1 MNIRIKAFTFIIAAA
16 VCWVSCKK
24 NNDRP
29 TFLPTTNIR
38 VINASKDT
46 VNFYQN
52 GTLINNT
59 SAYFPGGTLANLLI
73 VKAGLQNYQVKL
85 AKPSAPNPLFTL
97 PLTLDS
103 GKIYSLYISSRSVDG
118 IFFTN
123 DSFTAPTNNT
133 AKIRFVNASPDASPL
148 TLAFVTPGT
157 SPVITPQLS
166 NIAYKTTTD
175 FLNVTPSTTATPGT
189 TLGPGSLIFSVY
201 QTGSDISTARKDTV
215 TISTGRIYTV
225 VGYGTIGSGGN
236 QAIGASLIV
245 NQ

>member
-16 VCWVSCKK
+16 ACWASCKK
-24 NNDRP
+24 NNDKP
-29 TFLPTTNIR
+29 TILPTASLR
-38 VINASKDT
+38 VINATNDII
-46 VNFYQN
+46 NFYQN
-52 GTLINNT
+52 GTLVNNT
-59 SAYFPGGTLANLLI
+59 STYFPGGTLSSLLT

-85 AKPSAPNPLFTL
+85 ASPSTPNALFTT
-97 PLTLDS
+97 PITLDS
-103 GKIYSLYISSRSVDG
+103 GKVYSLYVSSRAADG

-123 DSFTAPTNNT
+123 DTATAPTNGS
-133 AKIRFVNASPDASPL
+133 AKLRFVNASPDAGPL
-148 TLAFVTPGT
+148 VLAFVTPVT
-157 SPVITPQLS
+157 QVSTPQFS

-189 TLGPGSLIFSVY
+189 TLAAGSLILSVY
-201 QTGSDISTARKDTV
+201 QAGSDISTARKDTV

-236 QAIGASLIV
+236 QALGTSLIV